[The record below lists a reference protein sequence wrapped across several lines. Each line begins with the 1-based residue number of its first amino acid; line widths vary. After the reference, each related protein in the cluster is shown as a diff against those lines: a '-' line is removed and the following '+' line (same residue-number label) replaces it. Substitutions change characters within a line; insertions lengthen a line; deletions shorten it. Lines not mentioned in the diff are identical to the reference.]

1 MWPILF
7 EINGIKVKNY
17 WVFML
22 LAYFLGGLVI
32 YLLSR
37 KETNRKELIFFILL
51 ISLGGFIGARL
62 NYVLLNL
69 DFYLPN
75 PKEILLF
82 YKGGFTSYGGIILGL
97 ITALIYLKYFLKKN
111 NEEIKK
117 WLDKGMLGFLF
128 GHFIGRIG
136 CFLNGCCY
144 GKPSVFFLSLIFP
157 ALNDN
162 TYRHPTQL
170 YESFGYFLIYLFLLK
185 KYFQK
190 KEKTNGLTF
199 AFGLFFHELIRFLVE
214 FLREN
219 SLYILKT
226 KFLQLS
232 AAQLV
237 SLILMIISL
246 FLFYIFKKTKIEKEE
261 SPQENEK

>member
-7 EINGIKVKNY
+7 EINGFQIKSY
-17 WVFML
+17 WVFMF
-22 LAYFLGGLVI
+22 LAYLLGGLVI

-37 KETNRKELIFFILL
+37 KETERKKLIFFILI
-51 ISLGGFIGARL
+51 ISLAGFLGARL
-62 NYVLLNL
+62 NYILLNL
-69 DFYLPN
+69 NFYFSN

-97 ITALIYLKYFLKKN
+97 LTAFLYLKYYLKKN
-111 NEEIKK
+111 IEEIKK
-117 WLDKGMLGFLF
+117 WFDKGMLGFLF
-128 GHFIGRIG
+128 GHSIGRIG

-144 GKPSVFFLSLIFP
+144 GKPSLFFFSLIFP
-157 ALNDN
+157 ALKDN

-170 YESFGYFLIYLFLLK
+170 YESFGYFLIYLVLLK
-185 KYFQK
+185 KYLQK
-190 KEKTNGLTF
+190 QEKTNGIIF
-199 AFGLFFHELIRFLVE
+199 AFGLFFHELTRFLVE